1 MQRLPKILA
10 AVGLLGAFLFFR
22 SQKQETVTVV
32 VAAADLPA
40 GHTLAASDL
49 STADVLASSA
59 PAAAFTDPA
68 AVAGQTLRVARLSGD
83 VIAAEHLGGQ
93 TLELQP
99 DERAVGIEVADS
111 AGLAGL
117 LKPGDMVGLTAVLRD
132 SSGAYS
138 KVIAEGLRV
147 LYVSPEFSAL
157 DPLSAQRI
165 QTGGGDNVTT
175 SVQPGTTRDTQ
186 GTVVLAVP
194 VRAQVVAYDFAAFG
208 VQSETR
214 LVNLVDLL
222 PALDSAANVTLSLY
236 LQPESAKAFRSPGVY
251 LPDLVV
257 TPGPSPTPTATPLA
271 ASAPL
276 SGTLQTAPAP

>member
-1 MQRLPKILA
+1 MQHLPKILA
-10 AVGLLGAFLFFR
+10 LVGLVAAIFYFS

-40 GHTLAASDL
+40 GHTL
-49 STADVLASSA
+49 TADDVTAAEVLASSVSG
-59 PAAAFTDPA
+59 AAYSDPA
-68 AVAGQTLRVARLSGD
+68 AVVGQTLRVARLHGD

-99 DERAVGIEVADS
+99 DERAVGVLVTDS

-117 LKPGDMVGLTAVLRD
+117 LKPGDRVGITAIVRESD
-132 SSGAYS
+132 GTYS
-138 KVIAEGLRV
+138 KAVAEGLRV

-157 DPLSAQRI
+157 DPLSTRRVEAVD
-165 QTGGGDNVTT
+165 GNVTT
-175 SVQPGTTRDTQ
+175 SVGATDTRDTE

-194 VRAQVVAYDFAAFG
+194 VKAQVVAYDFAAFG

-222 PALDSAANVTLSLY
+222 PALDAASNVTLSLY
-236 LQPESAKAFRSPGVY
+236 LQPETSKSFRSPGVFV
-251 LPDLVV
+251 PDLVV
-257 TPGPSPTPTATPLA
+257 TPGPSPTPTPTAFGGNVP
-271 ASAPL
+271 
-276 SGTLQTAPAP
+276 SGTPMPTTAP